1 MIDLN
6 KVVGIGKPKV
16 IDNFLSD
23 EDINNLS
30 SVCSFGGLKTLKINR
45 WRWADESIIEYGDWD
60 ITEERFLE
68 SYKNK
73 ESPNAHFDIQNIKS
87 LVKKSDNLFFNYTSH
102 DLSDHWSQQ
111 RGHWIWWSDEN
122 NITPLH
128 KDPYDNFILQ
138 IRGEKEWTIYS
149 DEYDDI
155 LYGDNLQFDGGGGF
169 SKSNFNIDDNS
180 LSKIKFILKP
190 GQLFFLPTGW
200 SHHIK
205 TLSHSYSISCFM
217 GKSKKGY

>member
-1 MIDLN
+1 M
-6 KVVGIGKPKV
+6 KVT
-16 IDNFLSD
+16 DNFLSD

-30 SVCSFGGLKTLKINR
+30 SICSFEGLKILEIER
-45 WRWADESIIEYGDWD
+45 WRWTDKSVIEYGDWD
-60 ITEERFLE
+60 ISKKEFLH
-68 SYKNK
+68 SFKK
-73 ESPNAHFDIQNIKS
+73 KSPNAQFNVQGIKP
-87 LVKKSDNLFFNYTSH
+87 LVKNSDDLFFNYK
-102 DLSDHWSQQ
+102 SDDPQQ
-111 RGHWIWWSDEN
+111 GYWIWWSDEN

-155 LYGDNLQFDGGGGF
+155 LYGDNLQFNTDYGF
-169 SKSNFNIDDNS
+169 AKSNFNIDDNS

-190 GQLFFLPTGW
+190 GQLLFLPMGW

-205 TLSHSYSISCFM
+205 TLSHSYSINCFM
-217 GKSKKGY
+217 EKIK